1 MAEFAVAHC
10 FTAQWESGLI
20 NHPADPGGI
29 TNYGVSLRWLRSL
42 GHDLGDIDGDGDID
56 ADDVRALTR
65 EQAAA
70 LFKARF
76 WDDYGLGYLPP
87 ATATCQYDC
96 AVNTGPRQATLLTQ
110 QACNALVGNYG
121 VKLAVDGVFGPATRT
136 FLTLHATPALLN
148 AMLEQ
153 RARFYERLAAQR
165 PPLAVFLR
173 GWLRRCTGLRR
184 YLGLGA

>member
-76 WDDYGLGYLPP
+76 WDDYGLGSLPQ

-96 AVNTGPRQATLLTQ
+96 AVIPGRARPRCLR
-110 QACNALVGNYG
+110 NR
-121 VKLAVDGVFGPATRT
+121 PATRWWAIMASSWPWT
-136 FLTLHATPALLN
+136 AFLARLP
-148 AMLEQ
+148 
-153 RARFYERLAAQR
+153 ARF
-165 PPLAVFLR
+165 
-173 GWLRRCTGLRR
+173 
-184 YLGLGA
+184 